1 MMSKGGIKEAV
12 PRKHLSRVPYCVDAE
27 GLLEESAGCWT
38 SLSTTY
44 CRSQDL
50 EKPIMLCLLGTGMI
64 RKLDGGETE
73 LQDVG
78 RRIIPETHL
87 FLHSVL
93 QRPILARMNKLPQG
107 LKKTS
112 LRYQS

>member
-1 MMSKGGIKEAV
+1 MMSKGGTKEAV

-27 GLLEESAGCWT
+27 GLIEESAGCWA

-44 CRSQDL
+44 CRSRDL

-64 RKLDGGETE
+64 QKLDGGETE

-78 RRIIPETHL
+78 RRVIPETHL

-93 QRPILARMNKLPQG
+93 QHPILTRMNKLSQG
-107 LKKTS
+107 
-112 LRYQS
+112 